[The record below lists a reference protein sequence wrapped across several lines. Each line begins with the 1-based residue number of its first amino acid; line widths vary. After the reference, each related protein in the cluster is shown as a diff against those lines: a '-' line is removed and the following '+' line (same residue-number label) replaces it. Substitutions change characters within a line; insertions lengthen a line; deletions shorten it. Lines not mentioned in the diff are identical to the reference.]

1 MLDTLISQADNLVS
15 WLQTLV
21 YVDVV
26 QPIFYKVGLMGYDE
40 DTYDALYWVIV
51 GALQVVVMYAIL
63 RPLEALR
70 PLENWGDRK
79 ALRADVWYTW
89 IAKLGILNIAF
100 FFLLTP
106 VFNHWQSLMAIYDV
120 PNIDVDSLWPGVT
133 DRPLVSFLIYL
144 VVLDFAGYWYH
155 RWQHRFGVWWE
166 LHAVHH
172 SQQQMSLWCDD
183 RNHFLDDIIQAAFFA
198 GISLFIGVQPSQF
211 VVLVAVTNL
220 MQSVQHVNARLE
232 LGWLLERIVVSPA
245 FHRRHH
251 AVGYGHEGTRYGCN
265 FGVLFPWWDM
275 MFRTASWNKELE
287 PTGIRDQL
295 PAPQGNGVSYG
306 EGLLAQQWLAFVRIA
321 RRLAGKGYPM
331 GGTAR

>member
-1 MLDTLISQADNLVS
+1 MLDTLLSQADNLVS

-51 GALQVVVMYAIL
+51 GVLEIALTYVLL
-63 RPLEALR
+63 RPLEALL
-70 PLENWGDRK
+70 PAESWQDRK

-89 IAKLGILNIAF
+89 IAKLGILNMAF
-100 FFLLTP
+100 FFMLTP
-106 VFNHWQSLMAIYDV
+106 LFNHLQSEMAIHNI

-133 DRPLVSFLIYL
+133 DKPYVSFLVYL

-183 RNHFLDDIIQAAFFA
+183 RNHFLDDIVQAAFFA
-198 GISLFIGVQPSQF
+198 AISLFIGVPPAQF
-211 VVLVAVTNL
+211 VVLIAVSNFL
-220 MQSVQHVNARLE
+220 QAVQHVNARLDY
-232 LGWLLERIVVSPA
+232 GRVLERILVSPA

-251 AVGYGHEGTRYGCN
+251 AIGYGHEGTRYGCN
-265 FGVLFPWWDM
+265 FGVLFPWWDV
-275 MFRTASWNKELE
+275 MFRTASWNKAPE

-295 PAPQGNGVSYG
+295 PAPHGKGVNYG
-306 EGLLAQQWLAFVRIA
+306 DGLIAQQWLALVRIA
-321 RRLAGKGYPM
+321 KRLAGKGYPM
-331 GGTAR
+331 GGTAN